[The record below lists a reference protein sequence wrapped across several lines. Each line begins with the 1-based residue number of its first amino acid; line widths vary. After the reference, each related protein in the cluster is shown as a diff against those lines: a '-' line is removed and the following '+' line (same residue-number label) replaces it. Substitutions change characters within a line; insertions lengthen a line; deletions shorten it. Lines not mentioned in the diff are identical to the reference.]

1 MTFPKTIPTGAG
13 ERRGAQAALDVML
26 TDAALYP
33 RRRFL
38 PVGSTVK
45 LGASLIRR
53 PGSVARRMGE
63 TAGRLASVMRGT
75 DAVAPAPADRRFA
88 DPAWAENPVFR
99 RLMQTY
105 LVAGSTVDALIGD
118 ADLDIQ
124 DERRVRF
131 AADNV
136 VDALSP
142 SNFPL
147 TNPTA
152 LRTAAET
159 RGASLARGA
168 RNFARDVSASPRIPS
183 SVDRS
188 KFTVGTNLA
197 VTPGSVVLRTDV
209 FELIQYRPQTPE
221 VRSVPVL
228 LVPPM
233 INKYYIADLAPGR
246 SLIEFLV
253 QQGQQVLTIS
263 WRNPD
268 ERHGH
273 WDLDTYG
280 DAIVEALDATT
291 EITGSDR
298 AHLLGFCSG
307 GIATAAVAGHLA
319 ATGALDR
326 VAGLTLGVC
335 VIDSAQAGLTS
346 ALVNREVAAM
356 AVAESAR
363 RGYLDGNALA
373 GVFAW
378 LRPNDLIWSYVVNNY
393 LLGKRPPA
401 FDILYWN
408 GDTTRMAAGLHRDF
422 VHLAMDNKL
431 TRPGGLELLGSPI
444 DLSQVAVDSYVVAGI
459 ADHITPWENAY
470 RTTQLLGG
478 DTRFVLSTSGHI
490 AAIVNPP
497 GNEKASFR
505 VNPQGNP
512 AEHDAWLA
520 TAEKR
525 PGTWWTDWNAWLEQR
540 SGELVPAPKKLGGP
554 GGRTYKAAGKA
565 PGTYA
570 LAR

>member
-1 MTFPKTIPTGAG
+1 MTITKTIPNGKG
-13 ERRGAQAALDVML
+13 EARGAQAALDVML
-26 TDAALYP
+26 TDAALFP

-38 PVGSTVK
+38 PAGSTVK
-45 LGASLIRR
+45 LGVKLARR
-53 PGSVARRMGE
+53 PRTVARRIGSA
-63 TAGRLASVMRGT
+63 AGRLASVARGT
-75 DAVAPAPADRRFA
+75 DAVAPARGDRRFA
-88 DPAWAENPVFR
+88 DAAWSDSAVFR
-99 RLMQTY
+99 RLMQGY
-105 LVAGSTVDALIGD
+105 LVAGSTVDALIED
-118 ADLDIQ
+118 ADLDLQ

-136 VDALSP
+136 LDALAP

-152 LRTAAET
+152 IQLAVKT
-159 RGASLARGA
+159 RGASFARGA
-168 RNFARDVSASPRIPS
+168 RNFVHDVSTSPRLPAN
-183 SVDRS
+183 VDRTE
-188 KFTVGTNLA
+188 FDLGRNLA
-197 VTPGSVVLRTDV
+197 MTAGSVVLRTDV
-209 FELIQYRPQTPE
+209 FELIQYRPQTPQ

-233 INKYYIADLAPGR
+233 INKYYIADIAPGR

-253 QQGQQVLTIS
+253 QQGHQVLAIS

-268 ERHGH
+268 ERHAH
-273 WDLDTYG
+273 WDLDTY
-280 DAIVEALDATT
+280 AESIIEALDAVVD
-291 EITGSDR
+291 ITGSET
-298 AHLLGFCSG
+298 AQLLGFCSG

-319 ATGALDR
+319 ATGALER

-335 VIDSAQAGLTS
+335 VIDNEQAGLTS
-346 ALVNREVAAM
+346 ALVNREIAAM

-393 LLGKRPPA
+393 LLGRRPPA

-408 GDTTRMAAGLHRDF
+408 SDTTRMSAGLHRDF

-431 TRPGGLELLGSPI
+431 ARPGGLEMLGTPV
-444 DLSQVAVDSYVVAGI
+444 DLSEVTVDSYVVAGI
-459 ADHITPWENAY
+459 SDHITPWENCY

-490 AAIVNPP
+490 AAVVNPP

-512 AEHDAWLA
+512 AGSDDWLA
-520 TAEKR
+520 GAEKQQ
-525 PGTWWTDWNAWLEQR
+525 GTWWTDWIGWLGER
-540 SGELVPAPKKLGGP
+540 SGDLVPAPKRLGCAKH
-554 GGRTYKAAGKA
+554 KARGKA
-565 PGTYA
+565 PGTYV
-570 LAR
+570 LAA